1 MKKISLIIMMLIFI
15 HCSCNFFN
23 QLSFDEDLT
32 SMINLK
38 YSNEKVPVDLIE
50 ITDFDWDNYIM
61 IGSYQVPD
69 SIGKKYDIDL
79 SNISKYASSDDTKFL
94 LVFIKNKKAIKMCLF
109 NNNVK
114 ITKTKILK
122 SKKDKE

>member
-1 MKKISLIIMMLIFI
+1 MRKIILISIILIFS
-15 HCSCNFFN
+15 SCDFFN

-32 SMINLK
+32 SIINLK

-50 ITDFDWDNYIM
+50 ITDFDWDNYII
-61 IGSYQVPD
+61 IGSYQGPD

-94 LVFIKNKKAIKMCLF
+94 LVFIKNKKAIKICLL

-122 SKKDKE
+122 SEKDNE

>member
-1 MKKISLIIMMLIFI
+1 MRKIILISIILIFS
-15 HCSCNFFN
+15 SCDFFN

-32 SMINLK
+32 SIINLK

-61 IGSYQVPD
+61 IGSYQVPY

-94 LVFIKNKKAIKMCLF
+94 LVFIKNKKAIKMCLI

-122 SKKDKE
+122 NK

>member
-1 MKKISLIIMMLIFI
+1 MRKIILISIILIFSY
-15 HCSCNFFN
+15 CDFFN

-32 SMINLK
+32 YIINLK
-38 YSNEKVPVDLIE
+38 YSNEKAPVDLIK

-61 IGSYQVPD
+61 IGSYQIPN

-94 LVFIKNKKAIKMCLF
+94 LVFIKNKKAIKICLL

-122 SKKDKE
+122 NKKDNE

>member
-1 MKKISLIIMMLIFI
+1 MRKIILISIILIFS
-15 HCSCNFFN
+15 SCDFFY

-32 SMINLK
+32 SIINLK

-50 ITDFDWDNYIM
+50 ITDFDWDNYII
-61 IGSYQVPD
+61 IGSYQGPD

-94 LVFIKNKKAIKMCLF
+94 LVFIKNKKAIKICLL

-122 SKKDKE
+122 SEKDNE

>member
-1 MKKISLIIMMLIFI
+1 MRKILLISIILIFS
-15 HCSCNFFN
+15 SCDFFN
-23 QLSFDEDLT
+23 QLSIDEDLT
-32 SMINLK
+32 SIINLK

-50 ITDFDWDNYIM
+50 ITDFDWDNYIV
-61 IGSYQVPD
+61 IGSYQVPE

-79 SNISKYASSDDTKFL
+79 SNFTKYASSDDTKYL
-94 LVFIKNKKAIKMCLF
+94 LVFIKNKKAIKMCLL

-122 SKKDKE
+122 NQKDKE

>member
-1 MKKISLIIMMLIFI
+1 MRKIILISIILIFS
-15 HCSCNFFN
+15 SCDFFN

-32 SMINLK
+32 SIINLK
-38 YSNEKVPVDLIE
+38 YSNEKAPVDLIK

-61 IGSYQVPD
+61 IGSYQIPN

-94 LVFIKNKKAIKMCLF
+94 LVFIKNKKAIKICLL

-122 SKKDKE
+122 NKKDNE

>member
-1 MKKISLIIMMLIFI
+1 MRKILLISIILIFS
-15 HCSCNFFN
+15 SCDFFN

-32 SMINLK
+32 SIINLK

-50 ITDFDWDNYIM
+50 ITDFDWDNYIV

-79 SNISKYASSDDTKFL
+79 SNISKYASSDDTKYL

-122 SKKDKE
+122 NKKDKE